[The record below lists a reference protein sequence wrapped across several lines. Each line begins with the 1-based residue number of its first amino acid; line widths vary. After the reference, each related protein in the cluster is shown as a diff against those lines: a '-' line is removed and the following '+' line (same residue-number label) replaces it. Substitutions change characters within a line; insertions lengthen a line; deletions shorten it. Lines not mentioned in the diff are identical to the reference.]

1 MKIKIYQIDT
11 DKDKNNVKFAR
22 HELLQKYQGSSE
34 IDASLYKEVFSG
46 DVDCTTLEGV
56 YTAFNKTPHP
66 LHRGHSLSVS
76 DIVTTDDGAFYCDSF
91 GFQKVDFDESKA
103 FKPDN
108 LLKIVYVEPH
118 KPPVLAEIENT
129 SFGFQRAVLGG
140 IEEIWVENG
149 TVLIGNCSAKID
161 KMDGNRRYCDGEKII
176 AGPFFAVGVRGD
188 DSEDYFRSLTDE
200 EAQTYMERFAEPEE
214 ISQEEVERDIGIVMR
229 PW

>member
-34 IDASLYKEVFSG
+34 IDATLYKEVFSG

-91 GFQKVDFDESKA
+91 GFQKVNFDESKA
-103 FKPDN
+103 IKPDN
-108 LLKIVYVEPH
+108 LLKVVYVEPH
-118 KPPVLAEIENT
+118 KPPYIAEIEHT
-129 SFGFQRAVLGG
+129 LTGEQRAVKGR
-140 IEEIWVENG
+140 IEAVYCHDDNTCIICNEEG
-149 TVLIGNCSAKID
+149 KLIG
-161 KMDGNRRYCDGEKII
+161 MDGNRRYNDGKSII
-176 AGPFFAVGVRGD
+176 AGPFFVVGLQGD
-188 DSEDYFRSLTDE
+188 DFRSLTDE
-200 EAQTYMERFAEPEE
+200 EQEKYMDKYAEPEE
-214 ISQEEVERDIGIVMR
+214 ISQEEVEGDIGFTIIS
-229 PW
+229 W